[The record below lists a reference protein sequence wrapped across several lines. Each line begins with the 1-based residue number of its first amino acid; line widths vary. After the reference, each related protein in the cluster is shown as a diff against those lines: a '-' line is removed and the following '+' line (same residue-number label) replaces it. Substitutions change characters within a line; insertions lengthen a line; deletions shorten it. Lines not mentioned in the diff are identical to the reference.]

1 MPREGDELHNPVTG
15 QRVRF
20 LEVSAEALVV
30 ESSYEPGGRR
40 APAHFHPSQSETFT
54 VLSGAVAFTVAG
66 EERTL
71 SKGESIE
78 IAPGVAHDV
87 RADPDRR
94 GRVRWETRPALRT
107 ADFLETM
114 FGLAQD
120 RRVSPKTGV
129 PGLLQV
135 ALTAREFGP
144 EFRLVKPPRPIQV
157 ALFAL
162 LAPLGR
168 ARGLRP
174 TYEPD
179 RGRRERRG

>member
-1 MPREGDELHNPVTG
+1 VAQAGDEFRNPVTG
-15 QRVRF
+15 QRIRF
-20 LEVSAEALVV
+20 LEISDEVLVV
-30 ESSYEPGGRR
+30 EASYEPGARR
-40 APAHFHPSQSETFT
+40 APAHHHPAQHERIT
-54 VLSGAVAFTVAG
+54 VLSGTVQCTVAG
-66 EERTL
+66 VERTL
-71 SKGESIE
+71 CKGESIE
-78 IAPGVAHDV
+78 IQPGVPHDI
-87 RADPDRR
+87 AGDAERR

-114 FGLAQD
+114 LGLAQD

-135 ALTAREFGP
+135 ALTAREYGP

-174 TYEPD
+174 TYRPESSAQA
-179 RGRRERRG
+179 

>member
-1 MPREGDELHNPVTG
+1 MPQPGDELRNPVTG
-15 QRVRF
+15 QRIRF
-20 LEVSAEALVV
+20 LELSGETLVV
-30 ESSYEPGGRR
+30 ESSYEPGSRR
-40 APAHFHPSQSETFT
+40 APAHFHPAQNERIT
-54 VLSGAVAFTVAG
+54 VLSGAVRCTVAG
-66 EERTL
+66 EERAL
-71 SKGESIE
+71 SKGESID
-78 IAPGVAHDV
+78 IAAGVAHDV
-87 RADPDRR
+87 RGDAQRR

-135 ALTAREFGP
+135 ALTAREYAP

-168 ARGLRP
+168 ARGLKP
-174 TYEPD
+174 TYRP
-179 RGRRERRG
+179 

>member
-1 MPREGDELHNPVTG
+1 MPQPGDELRNPVTG
-15 QRVRF
+15 QRIRF
-20 LEVSAEALVV
+20 LELSDDALVV

-40 APAHFHPSQSETFT
+40 APSHFHPAQSETFT
-54 VLSGAVAFTVAG
+54 VLSGAVAMTVAG
-66 EERTL
+66 EDRTL
-71 SKGESIE
+71 RKGEAVE

-87 RADPDRR
+87 RGDAERR

-135 ALTAREFGP
+135 ALTAREFSP

-168 ARGLRP
+168 AQGLKP
-174 TYEPD
+174 TYRLD
-179 RGRRERRG
+179 

>member
-1 MPREGDELHNPVTG
+1 MARAGDELHNPVTG
-15 QRVRF
+15 QRIRF
-20 LEVSAEALVV
+20 LELSDEALVV
-30 ESSYEPGGRR
+30 ESSYEPSGRR
-40 APAHFHPSQSETFT
+40 APAHHHPAQHERFT
-54 VLSGAVAFTVAG
+54 VLSGAVQCTVAG

-71 SKGESIE
+71 RKGESIA

-87 RADPDRR
+87 RGDADRR
-94 GRVRWETRPALRT
+94 GRVRWETRPAMRT

-120 RRVSPKTGV
+120 RRVSPKTGM

-135 ALTAREFGP
+135 ALIVREYSP

-157 ALFAL
+157 VLFAL

-168 ARGLRP
+168 ARGLRA
-174 TYEPD
+174 TYRP
-179 RGRRERRG
+179 

>member
-1 MPREGDELHNPVTG
+1 MAQPGDELRNPVTG
-15 QRVRF
+15 QRIRF
-20 LEVSAEALVV
+20 LEISQEALVV
-30 ESSYEPGGRR
+30 ESSYEPGAPP
-40 APAHFHPSQSETFT
+40 APAHHHPTQHERIT
-54 VLSGAVAFTVAG
+54 VLSGAVRCTVAG
-66 EERTL
+66 QERTL
-71 SKGESIE
+71 AKGESID
-78 IAPGVAHDV
+78 IAAGVAHDV
-87 RADPDRR
+87 RGDSERR

-135 ALTAREFGP
+135 ALTAREYAP
-144 EFRLVKPPRPIQV
+144 EFRLVKPPRPIQMM
-157 ALFAL
+157 LFSL

-174 TYEPD
+174 TYRPQQ
-179 RGRRERRG
+179 